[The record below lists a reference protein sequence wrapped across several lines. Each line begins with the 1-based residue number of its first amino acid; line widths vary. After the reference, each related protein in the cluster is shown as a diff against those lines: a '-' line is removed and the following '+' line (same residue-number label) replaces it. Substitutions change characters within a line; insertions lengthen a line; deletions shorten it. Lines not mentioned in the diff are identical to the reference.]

1 MKLLG
6 PPDAQLFQGSP
17 GSNDPAKGRSL
28 MQSSFLF
35 KTAVMARIGGANAE
49 VSRLDRAVADL
60 GGDEESRFRL
70 LVFGKAA
77 AADSNH
83 PEVPLFTLELSE
95 AEAFTFSEWLDSAV
109 TSPPSKDH
117 PI

>member
-1 MKLLG
+1 
-6 PPDAQLFQGSP
+6 
-17 GSNDPAKGRSL
+17 

-35 KTAVMARIGGANAE
+35 KTAVMARIGGASAE
-49 VSRLDRAVADL
+49 VRRLDRAVADL
-60 GGDEESRFRL
+60 GGDDESRFRL
-70 LVFGKAA
+70 LVFGKA

-109 TSPPSKDH
+109 TSPPSK
-117 PI
+117 